1 MVSLSKLMSVTEE
14 GVFFESPHTGEQTL
28 LTPEKCIEMQE
39 SIGADIVIFLFVI
52 I

>member
-39 SIGADIVIFLFVI
+39 SIGADIVIFFL
-52 I
+52 